1 MSYRNLQKIL
11 DHFTQ
16 LKGEK
21 PKGLSEIMT
30 LGTFFFNQNLNNTSK
45 KKIQTH
51 LIEGPDKTLY
61 RSFLSHEKE

>member
-45 KKIQTH
+45 KKKNPNTFNRR
-51 LIEGPDKTLY
+51 T
-61 RSFLSHEKE
+61 